1 MNRRLEGTVALVTGA
16 SSGIGHAT
24 ALELAREGASV
35 AGELVGRRE
44 ERLTDLAAEITGAGG
59 KALVVPADI
68 TTAQAAAEA
77 VERTVEGLGRLDTL
91 VNNAGLML
99 LGPAP
104 SADLND
110 WRRMID
116 INLMGLMYTAHA
128 AVPHLVKAAA
138 EEPRQVADIV
148 NIGSLAGRN
157 AYAMSAVYSATKFG
171 VGAFSEAL
179 RQGTG
184 TPARPR
190 VRSRAGQ
197 RSTPNWCATTPT
209 SSSSTSSPPWATS
222 SGCRPGH
229 RRHRRLHR
237 HPPGTWPS
245 PSCSYAPPS
254 RPERPSRGQL
264 RSTHGVV
271 MAMRRILA
279 VATNQATYGTD
290 PHRTGLWIGELVHFH
305 AGVRQAGFEVAP
317 QGRASSGSSA
327 SAVAGCPAGQFVH
340 RPDVTGIVLGPGP
353 SVRWDVHSE
362 AVALSSSGQRASM
375 ARAAA
380 VQSGHSSR

>member
-1 MNRRLEGTVALVTGA
+1 MTRRLEGTAALVTGA

-35 AGELVGRRE
+35 ALVGRRE
-44 ERLTDLAAEITGAGG
+44 DRLTDLAAEISNAGG

-77 VERTVEGLGRLDTL
+77 VERTVENLGRLDIL

-104 SADLND
+104 GADLND

-179 RQGTG
+179 RQELARQHVRVSVVEPGSVDTELRTHNPDVIQQHIISALG
-184 TPARPR
+184 DIERLQSQDIADTVGYIVTRPR
-190 VRSRAGQ
+190 HV
-197 RSTPNWCATTPT
+197 
-209 SSSSTSSPPWATS
+209 
-222 SGCRPGH
+222 
-229 RRHRRLHR
+229 
-237 HPPGTWPS
+237 
-245 PSCSYAPPS
+245 
-254 RPERPSRGQL
+254 
-264 RSTHGVV
+264 
-271 MAMRRILA
+271 A
-279 VATNQATYGTD
+279 VAELLVRPTEQA
-290 PHRTGLWIGELVHFH
+290 
-305 AGVRQAGFEVAP
+305 
-317 QGRASSGSSA
+317 
-327 SAVAGCPAGQFVH
+327 
-340 RPDVTGIVLGPGP
+340 
-353 SVRWDVHSE
+353 
-362 AVALSSSGQRASM
+362 
-375 ARAAA
+375 
-380 VQSGHSSR
+380 

>member
-35 AGELVGRRE
+35 ALVGRRE

-110 WRRMID
+110 WQRMID

-179 RQGTG
+179 RQELARQHVRVSVIEPGSVDTELRTHNPDVIQQHIVAALG
-184 TPARPR
+184 DIERLQSQDIADTVGYVVTRPR
-190 VRSRAGQ
+190 HV
-197 RSTPNWCATTPT
+197 
-209 SSSSTSSPPWATS
+209 
-222 SGCRPGH
+222 
-229 RRHRRLHR
+229 
-237 HPPGTWPS
+237 
-245 PSCSYAPPS
+245 
-254 RPERPSRGQL
+254 
-264 RSTHGVV
+264 
-271 MAMRRILA
+271 A
-279 VATNQATYGTD
+279 VAELLVRPTEQA
-290 PHRTGLWIGELVHFH
+290 
-305 AGVRQAGFEVAP
+305 
-317 QGRASSGSSA
+317 
-327 SAVAGCPAGQFVH
+327 
-340 RPDVTGIVLGPGP
+340 
-353 SVRWDVHSE
+353 
-362 AVALSSSGQRASM
+362 
-375 ARAAA
+375 
-380 VQSGHSSR
+380 

>member
-1 MNRRLEGTVALVTGA
+1 MTRRLEGTVALVTGA

-35 AGELVGRRE
+35 ALVGRRE
-44 ERLTDLAAEITGAGG
+44 DRLTDLAAEISKADG

-68 TTAQAAAEA
+68 TDAQAAAEA

-104 SADLND
+104 GADLND

-171 VGAFSEAL
+171 VGAFSESL
-179 RQGTG
+179 RQELARQHVRVSVIEPGSVDTELR
-184 TPARPR
+184 THNPAVVQQYIAASLGDIDRLQGQDIADTVGYIVTRPR
-190 VRSRAGQ
+190 HV
-197 RSTPNWCATTPT
+197 
-209 SSSSTSSPPWATS
+209 
-222 SGCRPGH
+222 
-229 RRHRRLHR
+229 
-237 HPPGTWPS
+237 
-245 PSCSYAPPS
+245 
-254 RPERPSRGQL
+254 
-264 RSTHGVV
+264 
-271 MAMRRILA
+271 A
-279 VATNQATYGTD
+279 VA
-290 PHRTGLWIGELVHFH
+290 ELL
-305 AGVRQAGFEVAP
+305 VRPTEQV
-317 QGRASSGSSA
+317 
-327 SAVAGCPAGQFVH
+327 
-340 RPDVTGIVLGPGP
+340 
-353 SVRWDVHSE
+353 
-362 AVALSSSGQRASM
+362 
-375 ARAAA
+375 
-380 VQSGHSSR
+380 